1 MAYYKSLGPKFEPIG
16 GACGFGGSW
25 LFGILN
31 FYFYSW
37 FFNFENPLRLGFFK
51 SIKVGVIGMII
62 TIIISGTIL
71 AFIKKLNMSL
81 YKTLWNLGYGLCWV
95 TMTLAF
101 ISPIIPILQLIML
114 F

>member
-1 MAYYKSLGPKFEPIG
+1 MAYYKSLGPKFESTG

-37 FFNFENPLRLGFFK
+37 FFNFENPLKLGFLK

-62 TIIISGTIL
+62 TIIISGIIL
-71 AFIKKLNMSL
+71 TFIKKLNMSL
-81 YKTLWNLGYGLCWV
+81 YKTLWNIGYSLCWI
-95 TMTLAF
+95 TMILAC